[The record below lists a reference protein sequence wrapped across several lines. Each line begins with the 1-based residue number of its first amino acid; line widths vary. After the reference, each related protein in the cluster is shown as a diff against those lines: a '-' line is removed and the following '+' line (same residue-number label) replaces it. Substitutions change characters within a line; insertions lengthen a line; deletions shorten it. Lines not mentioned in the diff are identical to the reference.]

1 MYLKK
6 LDTEKQTIRKSTV
19 HEANN
24 GQLCVHVMSKAGKVP
39 YIITVKQ
46 FLLIHQQL
54 DLDSFNLTQW
64 TNIATIC

>member
-19 HEANN
+19 HETNN

-39 YIITVKQ
+39 YIVTVKQ
-46 FLLIHQQL
+46 FLLIHQ
-54 DLDSFNLTQW
+54 
-64 TNIATIC
+64 